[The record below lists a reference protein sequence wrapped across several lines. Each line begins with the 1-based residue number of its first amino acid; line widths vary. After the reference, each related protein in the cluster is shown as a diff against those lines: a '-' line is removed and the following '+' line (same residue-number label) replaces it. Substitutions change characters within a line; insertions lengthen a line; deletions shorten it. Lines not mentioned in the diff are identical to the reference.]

1 MTGTRIEIRSL
12 VAADVAAM
20 SQLHRSGFV
29 SGWSAAAL
37 GDLVSSPHTL
47 APGAFDEDQ
56 GAPRLTGFALV
67 SVVADEAEVL
77 TLVVDPGLRRRGIAR
92 RLLEQVIVSAIAS
105 GASRLVLDV
114 SQANTAAR
122 ALYGDFTFREVARRP
137 GYYRSRGGA
146 DAVVMKLSL

>member
-1 MTGTRIEIRSL
+1 MTGSRIEIRSL

-20 SQLHRSGFV
+20 SKLHRSGFV
-29 SGWSAAAL
+29 SGWPAAAID
-37 GDLVSSPHTL
+37 DLVSNPHTL

-56 GAPRLTGFALV
+56 GAPRLIGFALV
-67 SVVADEAEVL
+67 SVVADEADVL

-105 GASRLVLDV
+105 GASALVLEV
-114 SQANTAAR
+114 SEANTAAR
-122 ALYGDFTFREVARRP
+122 ALYGDFSFREVARRP

-146 DAVVMKLSL
+146 VAMKLSL